1 MREPI
6 AESMSVAPDERAEAV
21 RRAREKQHSR
31 LWQRTSMPR
40 AVAEAVAIFTLG
52 RIIWQLPVSLWPG
65 PLVALAPLAW
75 LGLMFLAPVWAAS
88 RVVSTRR
95 EKMSRRFWWLGP
107 RLAVYCMLVSGA
119 LAVITRTAGS
129 VGDFAHAEVI
139 LLFALVV
146 YFTIAV
152 VCTRLANGGFMRFT
166 MPAGDGRVTL

>member
-1 MREPI
+1 LAEPI
-6 AESMSVAPDERAEAV
+6 ADTASDVRDERAEMV
-21 RRAREKQHSR
+21 RRARERQRSR

-40 AVAEAVAIFTLG
+40 AVTEAVVLFSLG
-52 RIIWQLPVSLWPG
+52 RIVSLLPVALWPG
-65 PLVALAPLAW
+65 PLFVLAPLVW

-95 EKMSRRFWWLGP
+95 EKMSRRFWQLAP
-107 RLAVYCMLVSGA
+107 RLALFCTLAAGVLA
-119 LAVITRTAGS
+119 LITRTTGS
-129 VGDFAHAEVI
+129 PGDFARGEAI

-166 MPAGDGRVTL
+166 MPAGNGRVTL